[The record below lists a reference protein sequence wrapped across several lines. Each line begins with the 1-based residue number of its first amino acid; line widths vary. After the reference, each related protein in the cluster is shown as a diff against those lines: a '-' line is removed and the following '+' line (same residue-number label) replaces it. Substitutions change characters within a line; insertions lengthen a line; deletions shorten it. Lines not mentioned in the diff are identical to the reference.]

1 MGPFSLDDWFRRRP
15 WVRRTLALGL
25 GVLLALV
32 IAWQARTFVPFF
44 ADDGFISLRYAQR
57 FAHGQGLTWTAG
69 DRVEGYSNLLW
80 VLLIAP
86 LGRLLRDD
94 YVLAARAWGLL
105 GAALAAA
112 ALPWFRKDRPTELLA
127 GLTGGAIIAATPAI
141 SVWSIGGLEQ
151 PIVAAL
157 LAIALGALAVG
168 QEVAASEPNG
178 AASIDAWEK
187 RRQRHWR
194 LAGACFALLALTR
207 PDGLLFTAV
216 AALAVSVGPGLR
228 ARLRRAMRLAL
239 PAAIAWGAQLAFRR
253 LYYRDWVPNTAYAKV
268 AFTSNRLTE
277 GAHYLSQ
284 AVASMP
290 ILAVAPVLG
299 VALLFTRR
307 RSRVA
312 AALAIHLAWALYV
325 IAIGGDIFPAYRH
338 AVPLIVT
345 SAVLVSEAA
354 GWALAVGTRGRR
366 LRAAVAV
373 LGLPALVWLLHLGQ
387 RPDAEVRR
395 AHEER
400 WEWAGE
406 PIGLFLKSAFAADDP
421 LMAVDPAGCLPYF
434 SGLRALD
441 MLGLNDRFLSHHRP
455 PDFGHG
461 PLAHELGDGGYVARR
476 HPDLIVFCLPWGNAE
491 PCFRSGR
498 ELRARLDFTNDY
510 TLVQIEATYPRVER
524 AQIWMRRE
532 GATGVVRGPTEVRV
546 PAVLLS
552 AESSGPARLGP
563 GATVELPL
571 LAGRVFRYD
580 HLPLPAGRWRAEAQG
595 PEASA
600 VRGSVNLGAGTGAT
614 RADLGAD
621 FTVSAD
627 GTIDLEAWA
636 DPGRARVP
644 VLQSITLRRQPESG
658 APETPRVDGATAPPA
673 KG

>member
-1 MGPFSLDDWFRRRP
+1 MRPSSLDDWFRRRP
-15 WVRRTLALGL
+15 WVQRTLALGL

-32 IAWQARTFVPFF
+32 IVEQARTFVPFF
-44 ADDGFISLRYAQR
+44 ADDGFISLRYAR
-57 FAHGQGLTWTAG
+57 RLAHGQGLTWTAG
-69 DRVEGYSNLLW
+69 ERVEGYSNLLW

-105 GAALAAA
+105 VATLAAA

-127 GLTGGAIIAATPAI
+127 GLAGGAIIAATPAI

-157 LAIALGALAVG
+157 LAIALGALAAG
-168 QEVAASEPNG
+168 QEVAASEPAG
-178 AASIDAWEK
+178 AAPIDGWEK
-187 RRQRHWR
+187 QHLRRWR
-194 LAGACFALLALTR
+194 LASICFALLALTR
-207 PDGLLFTAV
+207 PDGPLFAAI
-216 AALAVSVGPGLR
+216 AALAVSVGSEVR
-228 ARLRRAMRLAL
+228 VRLRRAVRLAL
-239 PAAIAWGAQLAFRR
+239 PAALAWGAQLAFRR

-299 VALLFTRR
+299 LALLFTRR
-307 RSRVA
+307 RPRVA

-345 SAVLVSEAA
+345 SAVMVSEAA
-354 GWALAVGTRGRR
+354 GWALEAGVRGRR
-366 LRAAVAV
+366 IRTAAAVPGI
-373 LGLPALVWLLHLGQ
+373 LALAWLLHFGQ
-387 RPDAEVRR
+387 RPDPEVRR

-406 PIGLFLKSAFAADDP
+406 PIGLFLKRAYTAVEP

-476 HPDLIVFCLPWGNAE
+476 QPDLIVFCLPWGSAE

-498 ELRARLDFTNDY
+498 ELRARPDFANDY
-510 TLVQIEATYPRVER
+510 TLVQIEATHPRVER

-563 GATVELPL
+563 GTTVELPL

-580 HLPLPAGRWRAEAQG
+580 RLPLAAGRWRAEAQG

-600 VRGSVNLGAGTGAT
+600 VRGSVSIGSAT
-614 RADLGAD
+614 SADLGVD
-621 FTVSAD
+621 FTVPAD
-627 GTIDLEAWA
+627 GTIDLQAWA
-636 DPGRARVP
+636 DPGRPRAP
-644 VLQSITLRRQPESG
+644 VLQSIALRRLPETS
-658 APETPRVDGATAPPA
+658 APETPRAGEARGRPS